1 MNIGFYFIKSNFFK
15 LVNSGLEW
23 MDSKT
28 NKHMYFV
35 LPFKNELWAIPLSS
49 QYDKYKNWYREAFDR
64 NNKHLTLPL
73 DLIQFVEKR
82 LKLMNTYEEK
92 GILSFHADLSLI
104 RNILHKDSGKL

>member
-1 MNIGFYFIKSNFFK
+1 MNIGFYFIKSDFFK

-49 QYDKYKNWYREAFDR
+49 QYDKYKNW
-64 NNKHLTLPL
+64 
-73 DLIQFVEKR
+73 
-82 LKLMNTYEEK
+82 
-92 GILSFHADLSLI
+92 
-104 RNILHKDSGKL
+104 